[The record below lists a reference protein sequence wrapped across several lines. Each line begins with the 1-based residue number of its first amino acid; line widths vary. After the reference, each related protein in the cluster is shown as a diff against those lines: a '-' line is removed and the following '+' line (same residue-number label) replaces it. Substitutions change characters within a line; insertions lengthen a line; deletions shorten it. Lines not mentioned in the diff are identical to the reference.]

1 MKIITIQIVS
11 PTVEVEKKILLKFL
25 TFSLFGHGHIG
36 PVLGPKPFTQEP
48 RMLIKILVKAL

>member
-25 TFSLFGHGHIG
+25 TFSLFGHIG
-36 PVLGPKPFTQEP
+36 PVLGPFTQKP

>member
-25 TFSLFGHGHIG
+25 TFSLFGHIG